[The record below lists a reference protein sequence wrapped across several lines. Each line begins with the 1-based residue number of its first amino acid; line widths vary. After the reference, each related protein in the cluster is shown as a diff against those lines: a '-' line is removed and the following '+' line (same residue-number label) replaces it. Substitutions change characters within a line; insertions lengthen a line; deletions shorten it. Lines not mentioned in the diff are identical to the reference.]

1 VACGLVQCASLS
13 LLILSGVAM
22 LVTRPQ
28 AWPALPGYSPHSTN
42 ATHRGKRYGKRRAF
56 MSLGRM
62 GTSSS
67 FVNNFVLRSR
77 RPKKFKAQKAKAA
90 TKSVVLVG
98 SHFELGNALLEA
110 VFRDLCGRP
119 RLGLRCDRDG
129 ATHRHDLKGLSGYK
143 GRKRLVW
150 MDRDAS
156 SLLQTLRGVS
166 KFAYDLRFVHLLW
179 DPREAC
185 VAQWPL
191 TLGSSNVSLPSLC
204 GALRQEDL
212 PPLYRRGKKRE
223 KGTRDVRALQLRLEE
238 LVAKKTGQAA
248 WRQLFKFLGLQEKG
262 GDLSLMAMA
271 TMQQQQLRSRVF
283 NSGAPGWVREAL
295 AQNNTLHA
303 SLKKLRR
310 QLEYTSA
317 AGQPLPSTAGRQ
329 LSRRVSFPPKF
340 PRPHRLGAV

>member
-1 VACGLVQCASLS
+1 MLDTRGRGYRALGSAEGVVAPSRRTGVACGLVQCASLS

-129 ATHRHDLKGLSGYK
+129 ATHKHDLKGLSGYK
-143 GRKRLVW
+143 VG
-150 MDRDAS
+150 
-156 SLLQTLRGVS
+156 
-166 KFAYDLRFVHLLW
+166 
-179 DPREAC
+179 P
-185 VAQWPL
+185 
-191 TLGSSNVSLPSLC
+191 
-204 GALRQEDL
+204 
-212 PPLYRRGKKRE
+212 
-223 KGTRDVRALQLRLEE
+223 
-238 LVAKKTGQAA
+238 
-248 WRQLFKFLGLQEKG
+248 
-262 GDLSLMAMA
+262 
-271 TMQQQQLRSRVF
+271 
-283 NSGAPGWVREAL
+283 
-295 AQNNTLHA
+295 
-303 SLKKLRR
+303 
-310 QLEYTSA
+310 
-317 AGQPLPSTAGRQ
+317 
-329 LSRRVSFPPKF
+329 
-340 PRPHRLGAV
+340 